1 MKKLLT
7 TLATWLG
14 FSQKTTATTGPKFT
28 WSNLVRVMPGHRL
41 FRYDKVTQVW
51 DEMDIADK
59 ENVLHY
65 GNNRISIKMQPA
77 HEYVTALNIDNARR
91 HLDKKI
97 KQPVLVQKA
106 KTRFP

>member
-1 MKKLLT
+1 MKLIQ

-14 FSQKTTATTGPKFT
+14 FSPKKATDTTPKPT

-41 FRYDKVTQVW
+41 FRYDKVTKAW

-77 HEYVTALNIDNARR
+77 HEYVTALNIENAKR
-91 HLDKKI
+91 HLDKKMARPI
-97 KQPVLVQKA
+97 LVQKPV
-106 KTRFP
+106 KQYP

>member
-1 MKKLLT
+1 MKKLLS

-14 FSQKTTATTGPKFT
+14 FSPKTATTPKST

-41 FRYDKVTQVW
+41 FRFDKITKAW

-77 HEYVTALNIDNARR
+77 HEYVTALNVENAKR

-97 KQPVLVQKA
+97 AKSVVLKKPIKRYA
-106 KTRFP
+106 